1 MKPTFFARLCR
12 YYLLFSAG
20 FIAFLIALAILEK
33 EGMPRVWIGHLFM
46 LATIVLYATIGLLS
60 RTSNVLEYY
69 VAGRKVPAMFNG
81 MATAADWISAASFIS
96 LAGGL
101 YLHGF
106 DGLAYIMGWTGGYC
120 LVALLIAPFLRKF
133 GQYTIPD
140 FLAER
145 YRSPNGNG
153 RPVRIIAV
161 CATII
166 VSFIYVVAQIY
177 AVGLIAS
184 RFTGVDFSVGIFL
197 GLASILVCS
206 FLGGMRAIT
215 WTQVAQYIII
225 LVAFLIP
232 AIWLAV
238 KHSDNP
244 IPQLAYGKILAQL
257 SAREQ
262 ILEKDPKEQQVRAIF
277 KQRADEYQDKLDG
290 LPASWENG
298 RLQAQQRL
306 DKIRL
311 RNASLMDIRNAER
324 ALIAYPKSAEDA
336 LQAWSEARTTNL
348 ERSLPMTPHA
358 TPFPAENREQSDIK
372 RNNFL
377 ALAFCLM
384 LGTAALP
391 HLLMRSYTTP
401 SVHASR
407 ISVFWTLFFILLIYL
422 TIPALA
428 VLVKYDIY
436 TALVGSEFSQL
447 PNWVSYWANV
457 DKLNP
462 LISIVDTNRD
472 GIVQLAEIAIDG
484 DVLVLATPEIA
495 GLPYVISGL
504 VAAGGLAAALSTAD
518 GLLLAI
524 SNALSHDVYYKIV
537 DPQASTQ
544 KRVTISKLLLL
555 AVAFIAAYIASQ
567 KPADILSLV
576 GAAFSLAAST
586 LFPAL
591 VLGVFWKRANHHGAI
606 AGMLAGFLVCLYYM
620 LHTNPILGG
629 SIANQWFHIAPISAG
644 VFGVP
649 AGLITLYVISMLTRP
664 PQRQIGALVDY
675 LRTPESLAAPGLPP
689 ARNINGNSGNNSN
702 NSNNSN
708 SGNSSSSR

>member
-1 MKPTFFARLCR
+1 LKQRTYFQRLR
-12 YYLLFSAG
+12 YYYSLFAAG
-20 FIAFLIALAILEK
+20 FGGFLISLAALEQ
-33 EGMPRVWIGHLFM
+33 EGMPRVWIGYLFM
-46 LATIVLYATIGLLS
+46 FATIVLYALIGVIS

-69 VAGRKVPAMFNG
+69 VAGRRVPAMFNG

-120 LVALLIAPFLRKF
+120 LVALLIAPYLRKF
-133 GQYTIPD
+133 SQYTIPD

-145 YRSPNGNG
+145 YGGAEAERDG
-153 RPVRIIAV
+153 RLVRVLAV
-161 CATII
+161 IATII
-166 VSFIYVVAQIY
+166 VSFTYVVAQIY

-232 AIWLAV
+232 AIWLSA
-238 KHSDNP
+238 KHSGNP
-244 IPQLAYGKILAQL
+244 IPQVAYGKLLPKL
-257 SAREQ
+257 SAREHVLQ
-262 ILEKDPKEQQVRAIF
+262 VDPKEAEVRAIF
-277 KQRADEYQDKLDG
+277 RQRAADYAMRLQA
-290 LPASWENG
+290 LPASWESG
-298 RLQAQQRL
+298 RLDAQRKL
-306 DKIRL
+306 DGIKA
-311 RNASLMDIRNAER
+311 RNASLLEIRSAER
-324 ALIAYPKSAEDA
+324 ELVAYPKNAEEA
-336 LQAWSEARTTNL
+336 ARVWSEAREQNL
-348 ERSLPMTPHA
+348 QRAEPITPHA
-358 TPFPAENREQSDIK
+358 TPYPGDRESSDIK

-377 ALAFCLM
+377 ALVFCLM

-391 HLLMRSYTTP
+391 HILMRSYTTP
-401 SVHASR
+401 SVHQTR
-407 ISVFWTLFFILLIYL
+407 VSVFWTLFFILLIYL

-436 TALVGSEFSQL
+436 SALVGSDYAHL

-462 LISIVDTNRD
+462 LFSITDVNHD
-472 GIVQLAEIAIDG
+472 GIVQLAEITIDA

-524 SNALSHDVYYKIV
+524 SNALSHDVYYKLV
-537 DPQASTQ
+537 DRSASTQ

-555 AVAFIAAYIASQ
+555 GVAFIAAYAAST
-567 KPADILSLV
+567 KPGDILSLV
-576 GAAFSLAAST
+576 GAAFSLAGST

-591 VLGVFWKRANHHGAI
+591 VLGVFWKRANRQGAV
-606 AGMLAGFLVCLYYM
+606 AGMVTGFVVCVYYM
-620 LHTNPILGG
+620 LHTHPVLGG
-629 SIANQWFHIAPISAG
+629 GVAAQWFHIAPISAG
-644 VFGVP
+644 IFGVP
-649 AGLITLYVISMLTRP
+649 AGLLALVTVSLLTP
-664 PQRQIGALVDY
+664 APGRQTVALVDY
-675 LRTPESLAAPGLPP
+675 IRAPEP
-689 ARNINGNSGNNSN
+689 
-702 NSNNSN
+702 
-708 SGNSSSSR
+708 

>member
-1 MKPTFFARLCR
+1 MRTPFFRKLQR
-12 YYLLFSAG
+12 YYTMFTACFAMFLL
-20 FIAFLIALAILEK
+20 ALAMLEK
-33 EGMPRVWIGHLFM
+33 EGMPRLWIGYLFM
-46 LATIVLYATIGLLS
+46 FATIILYAAIGVIS
-60 RTSNVLEYY
+60 RTSNVAEYY
-69 VAGRKVPAMFNG
+69 VAGRRVPSLFNG

-120 LVALLIAPFLRKF
+120 LVALLIGPYLRKF

-140 FLAER
+140 FLAAR
-145 YRSPNGNG
+145 YGGGIDG
-153 RPVRIIAV
+153 RAVRLMAV
-161 CATII
+161 SATII
-166 VSFIYVVAQIY
+166 VSFTYVVAQIY

-225 LVAFLIP
+225 LVAFLMP
-232 AIWLAV
+232 AVWLAV
-238 KHSDNP
+238 KHGGNP
-244 IPQLAYGKILAQL
+244 VPQVAYGKLLPKL
-257 SAREQ
+257 SARETQ
-262 ILEKDPKEQQVRAIF
+262 LARDEKEAEVRQVF
-277 KQRADEYQDKLDG
+277 LQRADDFDVRLHG
-290 LPASWENG
+290 LPASWDTGRQEAQHKLDMVKQRNG
-298 RLQAQQRL
+298 SLL
-306 DKIRL
+306 EIR
-311 RNASLMDIRNAER
+311 AAER
-324 ALIAYPKSAEDA
+324 ALADYPKTVEDA
-336 LQAWSEARTTNL
+336 AALWSAQRDANLARGGNL
-348 ERSLPMTPHA
+348 VRHA
-358 TPFPAENREQSDIK
+358 EPFPGADREQSNQK

-377 ALAFCLM
+377 ALVFCLM
-384 LGTAALP
+384 VGTAALP
-391 HLLMRSYTTP
+391 HILMRSYTTP
-401 SVHASR
+401 SVQETR
-407 ISVFWTLFFILLIYL
+407 VSVFWTLFFILLVYL

-436 TALVGSEFSQL
+436 SSLVGSDFAHL
-447 PNWVSYWANV
+447 PTWVSYWANV
-457 DKLNP
+457 DKANP
-462 LISIVDTNRD
+462 LLSISDVNLD
-472 GIVQLAEIAIDG
+472 GIVQLAEIQIDS

-495 GLPYVISGL
+495 GLPYVVSGL

-555 AVAFIAAYIASQ
+555 AVAFIAAYAAST
-567 KPADILSLV
+567 KPGDILSLV

-591 VLGVFWKRANHHGAI
+591 VAGVFWQRANHQGAMT
-606 AGMLAGFLVCLYYM
+606 AMVAGFFTCLYYM
-620 LHTNPILGG
+620 LHANPVLGG
-629 SIANQWFHIAPISAG
+629 SISGQWFGIAANSAG

-649 AGLITLYVISMLTRP
+649 VGIA
-664 PQRQIGALVDY
+664 ALVAVSLLTPAPDART
-675 LRTPESLAAPGLPP
+675 LSLVRHIRTPEQGK
-689 ARNINGNSGNNSN
+689 
-702 NSNNSN
+702 
-708 SGNSSSSR
+708 

>member
-1 MKPTFFARLCR
+1 MKAARTFFQRLSR
-12 YYLLFSAG
+12 YYLLFSGG
-20 FIAFLIALAILEK
+20 FAIFLLALSLLEQ
-33 EGMPRVWIGHLFM
+33 EGMPRIWIGYLFM
-46 LATIVLYATIGLLS
+46 FATIILYASIGVIS
-60 RTSNVLEYY
+60 RTSNVTEYY
-69 VAGRKVPAMFNG
+69 VAGRRVPAMFNG

-101 YLHGF
+101 YLNGF

-120 LVALLIAPFLRKF
+120 LVALLIAPYLRKF
-133 GQYTIPD
+133 SQYTIPD
-140 FLAER
+140 FLAAR
-145 YRSPNGNG
+145 YGGPSG
-153 RPVRIIAV
+153 RGGAVRVLAV
-161 CATII
+161 GATII
-166 VSFIYVVAQIY
+166 VSFTYVVAQIY

-232 AIWLAV
+232 AMWLSV

-244 IPQLAYGKILAQL
+244 VPQVAYGTVLPEL

-262 ILEKDPKEQQVRAIF
+262 VLQHDPKEQQVRAIF
-277 KQRADEYQDKLDG
+277 RERAAMYDARLKA
-290 LPASWENG
+290 LPASWERG
-298 RLQAQQRL
+298 KQDAQRQLDRTRLS
-306 DKIRL
+306 
-311 RNASLMDIRNAER
+311 NTSLLEIRNAER
-324 ALIAYPKSAEDA
+324 ALIAYPKTAE
-336 LQAWSEARTTNL
+336 EARSLWSAAKAMNL
-348 ERSLPMTPHA
+348 KRAEPITPHA
-358 TPFPAENREQSDIK
+358 LPFPAPDREQSDIK

-377 ALAFCLM
+377 ALVFCMM

-391 HLLMRSYTTP
+391 HILMRAYTTP
-401 SVHASR
+401 SVHETR
-407 ISVFWTLFFILLIYL
+407 VSVFWTLFFILLIYL

-436 TALVGSEFSQL
+436 TALVGSEFSHL
-447 PNWVSYWANV
+447 PTWVSYWSNV
-457 DKLNP
+457 DKVTP
-462 LISIVDTNRD
+462 LISIVDVNHD
-472 GIVQLAEIAIDG
+472 GIVQLAEISIDA

-524 SNALSHDVYYKIV
+524 SNALSHDIYYKIV
-537 DPQASTQ
+537 DPAASTQ

-555 AVAFIAAYIASQ
+555 AVAFIAAYAASQ

-591 VLGVFWKRANHHGAI
+591 VLGVFWKRANHYGAI
-606 AGMLAGFLVCLYYM
+606 AGMLSGFAVCLYYM
-620 LHTNPILGG
+620 LHTSTMLGG
-629 SIANQWFHIAPISAG
+629 SEAGQWWHIAPISAG
-644 VFGVP
+644 IFGVP
-649 AGLITLYVISMLTRP
+649 AGLLAM
-664 PQRQIGALVDY
+664 ALVSW
-675 LRTPESLAAPGLPP
+675 LTPPPGRRTLGLVDHIRAPE
-689 ARNINGNSGNNSN
+689 
-702 NSNNSN
+702 
-708 SGNSSSSR
+708 

>member
-1 MKPTFFARLCR
+1 LKATRTFFQRLR
-12 YYLLFSAG
+12 SYYLMFTGG
-20 FIAFLIALAILEK
+20 FACFLIALAALEQ
-33 EGMPRVWIGHLFM
+33 EGMPRVWIGYLFM
-46 LATIVLYATIGLLS
+46 FATIVLYATLGVLS

-69 VAGRKVPAMFNG
+69 VAGRRVPAMFNG

-120 LVALLIAPFLRKF
+120 LVALLIAPYLRKF
-133 GQYTIPD
+133 SQYTIPD
-140 FLAER
+140 FLAAR
-145 YRSPNGNG
+145 YGGADNDNPRGG
-153 RPVRIIAV
+153 RAVRVLAV
-161 CATII
+161 IATIT
-166 VSFIYVVAQIY
+166 VSFTYVVAQIY

-184 RFTGVDFSVGIFL
+184 RFTGVEFSVGMFL

-225 LVAFLIP
+225 LVAFLMP
-232 AIWLAV
+232 AVWLSA

-244 IPQLAYGKILAQL
+244 IPQVAYGKLLPKL
-257 SAREQ
+257 SAREAVLQ
-262 ILEKDPKEQQVRAIF
+262 DDPKEAEVRAIF
-277 KQRADEYQDKLDG
+277 RQRADDYAVRIKT
-290 LPASWENG
+290 LPASWEAG
-298 RLQAQQRL
+298 RIDVQRKL
-306 DKIRL
+306 DSVKL
-311 RNASLMDIRNAER
+311 RNASLLEIRNAER
-324 ALIAYPKSAEDA
+324 ALIAYPKTADEAAREWADARAQNLIRAE
-336 LQAWSEARTTNL
+336 
-348 ERSLPMTPHA
+348 PITPHA
-358 TPFPAENREQSDIK
+358 TPYPGDPETSDIK

-377 ALAFCLM
+377 ALVFCLM

-391 HLLMRSYTTP
+391 HILMRSYTTP
-401 SVHASR
+401 SVHETR
-407 ISVFWTLFFILLIYL
+407 VSVFWTLFFILLIYL

-436 TALVGSEFSQL
+436 SALVGSDYAHL

-462 LISIVDTNRD
+462 LFSINDINRD
-472 GIVQLAEIAIDG
+472 GVVQLAEITIDA

-524 SNALSHDVYYKIV
+524 SNALSHDVYYKLV
-537 DPQASTQ
+537 DRTASTQ

-555 AVAFIAAYIASQ
+555 AVAFIAAYAAST
-567 KPADILSLV
+567 KPGDILSLV
-576 GAAFSLAAST
+576 GAAFSLAGST

-591 VLGVFWKRANHHGAI
+591 VLGVFWKRANHQGAI
-606 AGMLAGFLVCLYYM
+606 AGMMVGFAVCVYYM
-620 LHTNPILGG
+620 LHTNPVLGG
-629 SIANQWFHIAPISAG
+629 SAAGQWFHIAPISAG
-644 VFGVP
+644 IFGVP
-649 AGLITLYVISMLTRP
+649 AGLLTIVAVSLLTPAPDRQTL
-664 PQRQIGALVDY
+664 ALVDY
-675 LRTPESLAAPGLPP
+675 IRAPEK
-689 ARNINGNSGNNSN
+689 
-702 NSNNSN
+702 
-708 SGNSSSSR
+708 

>member
-1 MKPTFFARLCR
+1 MTAPRTFFQRLR
-12 YYLLFSAG
+12 GYYLLFTAG
-20 FIAFLIALAILEK
+20 LACFLIALAVLEQ
-33 EGMPRVWIGHLFM
+33 EGMSRSWIGYLFM
-46 LATIVLYATIGLLS
+46 VATIGLYATIGVIS

-69 VAGRKVPAMFNG
+69 VAGRRVPALFNG

-120 LVALLIAPFLRKF
+120 LVALLIAPYLRKF
-133 GQYTIPD
+133 SQYTIPD

-145 YRSPNGNG
+145 YAGNG
-153 RPVRIIAV
+153 GHGRAVRVLAV
-161 CATII
+161 AATII
-166 VSFIYVVAQIY
+166 ISFTYVVAQIY

-225 LVAFLIP
+225 VVAFLLP
-232 AIWLAV
+232 AIWLSA
-238 KHSDNP
+238 KFSGNP
-244 IPQLAYGKILAQL
+244 VPQVAYGKLLPRL
-257 SAREQ
+257 SAREAV
-262 ILEKDPKEQQVRAIF
+262 LAADPREQEVRAIYR
-277 KQRADEYQDKLDG
+277 QRAAEYDARLHA
-290 LPASWENG
+290 LPASWDSGHAEV
-298 RLQAQQRL
+298 QRQL
-306 DKIRL
+306 DAVKQ
-311 RNASLMDIRNAER
+311 RNATLLEIRSAER
-324 ALIAYPKSAEDA
+324 ALVAYPKSADEA
-336 LQAWSEARTTNL
+336 AHAWAEARDQNL
-348 ERSLPMTPHA
+348 ARAEPPTPHA
-358 TPFPAENREQSDIK
+358 EPFPGPDRASSDIK

-377 ALAFCLM
+377 ALVFCLM

-391 HLLMRSYTTP
+391 HILMRSYTTP
-401 SVHASR
+401 SVHEAR
-407 ISVFWTLFFILLIYL
+407 VSVFWTLFFILLIYL

-436 TALVGSEFSQL
+436 SLLVGSHYDQL
-447 PNWVSYWANV
+447 PSWVSYWANV
-457 DKLNP
+457 DKVNP
-462 LISIVDTNRD
+462 LISISDVNHD
-472 GIVQLAEIAIDG
+472 GIVQLSEIAIDG
-484 DVLVLATPEIA
+484 DMLVLATPEIA

-524 SNALSHDVYYKIV
+524 SNALSHDIYYKIV
-537 DPQASTQ
+537 DPAASTQ

-555 AVAFIAAYIASQ
+555 AVAFIAAYAASQ

-591 VLGVFWKRANHHGAI
+591 VLGVFWKRANHQGAI
-606 AGMLAGFLVCLYYM
+606 AGMLAGFGMCSYYM
-620 LHTNPILGG
+620 LHATPLLGG
-629 SIANQWFHIAPISAG
+629 SAAGQWWHIAPISAG

-649 AGLITLYVISMLTRP
+649 AGLLTMAIVSLATRAP
-664 PQRQIGALVDY
+664 ERRILALVDY
-675 LRTPESLAAPGLPP
+675 IRAPEQAP
-689 ARNINGNSGNNSN
+689 
-702 NSNNSN
+702 
-708 SGNSSSSR
+708 